1 MIEMW
6 GFSAFYTRLLVF
18 AVLSGTHCLG
28 LDWSYRTIDQWAGI
42 CSQGRKQSPINLQ
55 KDTAEYHTF
64 NDFEFHGYRDLSEAT
79 EVNNGHSVAVTLNHP
94 LLAPSITGAGLPYDY
109 ILNHLH
115 FHWESEHTIHSNR
128 FPLELHFVH
137 YASKYNSTEAAM
149 VEEGGLAVLGVLFD
163 ISEEDNPAFE
173 PLLNNLN
180 EVKDILNKEINLHK
194 GIIPLHFLPKD
205 TTTFFRYEGSLTTPP
220 CDEVVIWTVFYKTNT
235 ISKRQLAEF
244 QGISSHEGPLKRNY
258 RSLQLLNDRVVTFR
272 NAASLISRS
281 LFQNTM
287 ILCFIFSV
295 KYLVF

>member
-6 GFSAFYTRLLVF
+6 GFSAFNTRLLVF
-18 AVLSGTHCLG
+18 SVLSGTLCLG
-28 LDWSYRTIDQWAGI
+28 SEWSYRTINQWAGI
-42 CSQGRKQSPINLQ
+42 CSNGRKQSPINLQ
-55 KDTAEYHTF
+55 KDTAEVHTF
-64 NDFEFHGYRDLSEAT
+64 NDFELHGYNDLFEAT
-79 EVNNGHSVAVTLNHP
+79 EVNNGHSVAITLNLPHLP
-94 LLAPSITGAGLPYDY
+94 PSITGAGLPYDY

-137 YASKYNSTEAAM
+137 YASKYNSTAEAM

-173 PLLNNLN
+173 SLLNNLN
-180 EVKDILNKEINLHK
+180 EVKDILDK
-194 GIIPLHFLPKD
+194 GIQVKEVRPSRFLPED
-205 TTTFFRYEGSLTTPP
+205 IRSFFRYEGSLTTPP
-220 CDEVVIWTVFYKTNT
+220 CAEVVIWTVFYNTNT

-244 QGISSHEGPLKRNY
+244 QGISSHDGPLKRNY

-272 NAASLISRS
+272 NAASAISRS

-287 ILCFIFSV
+287 ILCFMFCI
-295 KYLVF
+295 KYLIL